1 MNSTASLGLTAI
13 FLLSACVE
21 ESLVPPT
28 ARKIPHQLETHGDV
42 RTDDYFWLN
51 ERGDPDVLAYL
62 EEENAYSG
70 KVMAHTAGLQDV
82 LFQEL
87 KSRTDPEE
95 ESVPYKYGN
104 YFYYHRYETDREYPI
119 FCRKKGSL
127 SGDEE
132 ILLDVN
138 KLAEGHDYFDVE
150 EFEPSPDQRLGAFPV
165 DTVGRR
171 FYTLRFVDL
180 ETGELLADSIPDITD
195 EFEWAGDSSTV
206 FYVKQDPHTLRWDR
220 VFRHKI
226 GSDSHELVYEEKDDT
241 FNVSISKGLSERFLY
256 LTTYSTDQSEEYFL
270 DANKPDE
277 EPTLFLAREPKH
289 EYEITDGEDRF
300 YIVTND
306 DAENF
311 RLMETPIGKTSKDNW
326 RVVVPHRKDVL
337 IDSVTVFKNH
347 IVIEE
352 TDNGLAK
359 IETIEPKTG
368 IRRTIEFD
376 EAVYTVSGDDNYEY
390 DAKSFRFVYESM
402 TTPSSTY
409 DIDLSTHEKTLLK
422 EEQVLGGFDRNNY
435 ESERLFATV
444 RDGTRVPI
452 SLVYRKGMKKNGRN
466 PLLQYGYGSYGD
478 TIFPEFDEN
487 VLSLL
492 DRGFIYAIAHIRGGS
507 ELGRRWYYDGRG
519 LNKINTF
526 TDFID
531 CSRHLIAEGYTSP
544 EYLFATGASA
554 GGLLMGAITN
564 MAPEL
569 YKGIDIGVAFVDVVT
584 TMLDADI
591 PLVTSEY
598 DEWGNPNEK
607 VFYDYMLSYSP
618 YDQIEKKNYPNI
630 IATSALQDSQ
640 VQYWEPTKWVAKLRA
655 NKTDDNRLILY
666 TDMGAGH
673 SGKTGR
679 YEPLRETAMIY
690 AFFLDLVGITD

>member
-1 MNSTASLGLTAI
+1 MQRLATTCFLTLVLFSASAE
-13 FLLSACVE
+13 V
-21 ESLVPPT
+21 SLVPPNPK
-28 ARKIPHQLETHGDV
+28 KIPHRLEIHGDV

-51 ERGDPDVLAYL
+51 ERDNPDVLDYL
-62 EEENAYSG
+62 EKENAYSA
-70 KVMAHTAGLQDV
+70 KVMAHTAGLQET

-87 KSRTDPEE
+87 KSRTEPEE

-104 YFYYHRYETDREYPI
+104 YFYYHRYEKDREYPI
-119 FCRKKGSL
+119 FCRKKGSV

-150 EFEPSPDQRLGAFPV
+150 ELEPSPDQRFGAFSV

-180 ETGELLADSIPDITD
+180 KTGELLADKISDITD
-195 EFEWAGDSSTV
+195 EFEWASDSRTV
-206 FYVKQDPHTLRWDR
+206 FYVKQDPDTLRWDR
-220 VFRHKI
+220 VYRHKI
-226 GSDSHELVYEEKDDT
+226 GSDSHELIYEEEDDT
-241 FNVSISKGLSERFLY
+241 FNVSVSKGLSERFLY

-270 DANKPDE
+270 DASKPDE
-277 EPTLFLAREPKH
+277 VPTLFLAREPKH
-289 EYEITDGEDRF
+289 EYEITDGDGRF

-306 DAENF
+306 GAENF
-311 RLMETPIGKTSKDNW
+311 KLMQTPFGKMSKDNW
-326 RVVVPHRKDVL
+326 QVVVPHRHDVL
-337 IDSVTVFKNH
+337 LESVTVFKEH

-352 TDNGLAK
+352 TDNGLSK
-359 IETIEPKTG
+359 LSSIDLRTG
-368 IRRTIEFD
+368 ERREVDFD
-376 EAVYTVSGDDNYEY
+376 EAAYMAYGDDNYEY
-390 DAKSFRFVYESM
+390 DTNVFRFAYESM
-402 TTPSSTY
+402 TTPPSTY

-422 EEQVLGGFDRNNY
+422 EEEILGGFDKNNY
-435 ESERLFATV
+435 RSERLFATA
-444 RDGTRVPI
+444 RDGTKVPI
-452 SLVYRKGMKKNGRN
+452 SIVYRKGMKKHGKN

-478 TIFPEFDEN
+478 AIYPEFDEN

-492 DRGFIYAIAHIRGGS
+492 DRGFIYAYAHIRGGS

-519 LNKINTF
+519 LSKINTF

-569 YKGIDIGVAFVDVVT
+569 YRGIDIGFAFVDVVT
-584 TMLDADI
+584 TMLDPDI

-618 YDQIEKKNYPNI
+618 YDQIEKKDYPNI
-630 IATSALQDSQ
+630 IATSALHDSQ

-666 TDMGAGH
+666 TEMSAGH
-673 SGKTGR
+673 SGKSGR